1 MQRERLRRIETELS
15 VRWKMKTGTAVPCP
29 YGLVE
34 NFWLRA
40 LRSIPEMEMNT
51 RVPGRQLR
59 RGVVGKP
66 QVSRLH
72 NIGGA
77 WASQGW

>member
-1 MQRERLRRIETELS
+1 MQRERLRRIESELS
-15 VRWKMKTGTAVPCP
+15 VCWRMKTGTAVPCP
-29 YGLVE
+29 YGLVAS
-34 NFWLRA
+34 FWSRG
-40 LRSIPEMEMNT
+40 LRSIPEMNLDALVRRR
-51 RVPGRQLR
+51 RVR